1 MLVHSFTLKIA
12 KINNDTNQIL
22 AIETLLS
29 QLDESL
35 LQEAQ

>member
-1 MLVHSFTLKIA
+1 MVEK
-12 KINNDTNQIL
+12 KDTNQIL

>member
-1 MLVHSFTLKIA
+1 MDH
-12 KINNDTNQIL
+12 DTNQVQ

-35 LQEAQ
+35 LKEAQ

>member
-1 MLVHSFTLKIA
+1 LLKLA
-12 KINNDTNQIL
+12 KMDHDTNQAQ

-35 LQEAQ
+35 LKEAQ